1 MNIYYKKNYNTCLF
15 DQFTKYDDN
24 NFVKIEKIQNFIPLY
39 KNFFILNNN
48 NYNNINLNHKLS
60 INKLIHKYDD
70 KRFDCILN
78 DISNNNIQSKTF
90 IKYSP
95 LLDPCKYMLGKY
107 DNSYNI
113 FDLPSFENNN
123 NIHPKFNIIY
133 NSAYVDSFFS
143 YLSSQL
149 LNDYNFYNGINFYG
163 SFLGIK
169 HDFIVDIE
177 DDIEYLLDYNIF
189 NKNNNNIFK
198 IINNEKLNKFL
209 NKTKYKKKL
218 LDIYNNN
225 NDDSYL
231 DLNESIIDLS
241 NNDIYSTMTTDYNK
255 NIEMLDITNNILPD
269 ISNNTKSKITTN
281 SKLDKNPTIN
291 NESHTNS
298 ESGSYCSSRSSNTSI
313 SDCSNNDSDY
323 ESTSETE
330 TESESDTDSNYDS
343 DSDSDSDS
351 NNDSEILVSINKFPV
366 QLICLEC
373 CDDTLDNF
381 IMNNKIN
388 DKVWESI
395 ILQILFTL
403 IIYQKCFDFTH
414 NDLHTNNI
422 VYVNTEKKY
431 LYYKYDNVHYKV
443 PTYGKIFKI
452 IDFGRAAYTVN
463 NKFIIS
469 DSYDLN
475 GDAHSQYNC
484 EPFYDKN
491 KSIVNPNF
499 SFDLCRLSCSIFDY
513 FVDDLD
519 DIVKLK
525 SPIKKLIISWI
536 FDDKNRNILYKNNG
550 DERYPDFKLYKMI
563 ARTVTKHIPSKV
575 IKNVIFNKYN
585 IAKKNINKTGS
596 ILNIDNLPVFTK

>member
-1 MNIYYKKNYNTCLF
+1 MHTGKILVGNSGDKVYL
-15 DQFTKYDDN
+15 QDN
-24 NFVKIEKIQNFIPLY
+24 LVIKEAGHYPEKFKQQMDWLSNCDHPNFI
-39 KNFFILNNN
+39 K
-48 NYNNINLNHKLS
+48 INPISEVSYEMDKHPTWFDKICSQKVSTSLLQLERLLS
-60 INKLIHKYDD
+60 IVDNFDHYGRDVDTPSYLEKLQLRTGYTYEGNLDAVSCWGFVHGD
-70 KRFDCILN
+70 LT
-78 DISNNNIQSKTF
+78 ISNILHN
-90 IKYSP
+90 
-95 LLDPCKYMLGKY
+95 
-107 DNSYNI
+107 
-113 FDLPSFENNN
+113 E
-123 NIHPKFNIIY
+123 
-133 NSAYVDSFFS
+133 
-143 YLSSQL
+143 
-149 LNDYNFYNGINFYG
+149 
-163 SFLGIK
+163 
-169 HDFIVDIE
+169 DFIFIDPRGTE
-177 DDIEYLLDYNIF
+177 EQDYYDYG
-189 NKNNNNIFK
+189 
-198 IINNEKLNKFL
+198 KLMQSFVM
-209 NKTKYKKKL
+209 KYESH
-218 LDIYNNN
+218 IYNNN

-241 NNDIYSTMTTDYNK
+241 NNDIYSTMTTDYDK

-269 ISNNTKSKITTN
+269 ICNNTKSKITSN
-281 SKLDKNPTIN
+281 SKLNKNPTIN
-291 NESHTNS
+291 NKSHTNSQSGSESDS
-298 ESGSYCSSRSSNTSI
+298 ESGSYCSSRTSNTSI

-323 ESTSETE
+323 ESDSE
-330 TESESDTDSNYDS
+330 TESETESCSDSNS
-343 DSDSDSDS
+343 DSDSDSD
-351 NNDSEILVSINKFPV
+351 NDSEILVSINKFPV

-563 ARTVTKHIPSKV
+563 ARTVTKHIPCKV

-585 IAKKNINKTGS
+585 IAKKNINKPGS

>member
-1 MNIYYKKNYNTCLF
+1 MNIYYKKNNNSYLF
-15 DQFTKYDDN
+15 DQFTKTHDN
-24 NFVKIEKIQNFIPLY
+24 NYVKIEKIQNFIPLY
-39 KNFFILNNN
+39 KNFFVLNNN
-48 NYNNINLNHKLS
+48 NYNNINLKHKFS
-60 INKLIHKYDD
+60 IKKLTKKEDD
-70 KRFDCILN
+70 KIFDCILD
-78 DISNNNIQSKTF
+78 DISGNNIQSKTF

-113 FDLPSFENNN
+113 FDLPDFENNN
-123 NIHPKFNIIY
+123 NIHPKFNMIY

-143 YLSSQL
+143 YLSSEL
-149 LNDYNFYNGINFYG
+149 LNNYNFYNGINFYG

-177 DDIEYLLDYNIF
+177 DDIEYLLDSNIF

-198 IINNEKLNKFL
+198 IMNNEKLNKFL

-218 LDIYNNN
+218 IDIYNNDYN
-225 NDDSYL
+225 NESYL
-231 DLNESIIDLS
+231 DLHESIIDL
-241 NNDIYSTMTTDYNK
+241 NNKDIYSTITSEYDK

-269 ISNNTKSKITTN
+269 ISNNYKSKNNTN
-281 SKLDKNPTIN
+281 SKLKNKSSLN
-291 NESHTNS
+291 NKSDTNSVSGS
-298 ESGSYCSSRSSNTSI
+298 ESGSYCSSRTSNTSK
-313 SDCSNNDSDY
+313 SDSSNNDYD
-323 ESTSETE
+323 SEC
-330 TESESDTDSNYDS
+330 ESESEPESEYES
-343 DSDSDSDS
+343 ESESESES

-366 QLICLEC
+366 QIICLEC
-373 CDDTLDNF
+373 CDNTLDDF

-414 NDLHTNNI
+414 NDLHTNNV
-422 VYVNTEKKY
+422 VYVKTDKKY

-475 GDAHSQYNC
+475 GDAHTQYNC
-484 EPFYDKN
+484 QPFYNEN

-585 IAKKNINKTGS
+585 IAKKNINKSGT
-596 ILNIDNLPVFTK
+596 ILNIDNLPVFVK

>member
-1 MNIYYKKNYNTCLF
+1 MDIYYKKNNNSDLF
-15 DQFTKYDDN
+15 AQFTKSHDN
-24 NFVKIEKIQNFIPLY
+24 NYVKIEKIQNFIPLY
-39 KNFFILNNN
+39 KNFFVLNNN
-48 NYNNINLNHKLS
+48 NYNNINLKHKYN
-60 INKLIHKYDD
+60 INKLTHKHDD
-70 KRFDCILN
+70 KIFDCILH
-78 DISNNNIQSKTF
+78 DISGNNIQSKTF

-95 LLDPCKYMLGKY
+95 LVDPCKYMLGKY

-113 FDLPSFENNN
+113 FDLPDFEDNN
-123 NIHPKFNIIY
+123 NIHPKFKMIY

-149 LNDYNFYNGINFYG
+149 LNEYNFYNGINFYG

-169 HDFIVDIE
+169 HNFVVDIE
-177 DDIEYLLDYNIF
+177 DDIEYLLDSDIF
-189 NKNNNNIFK
+189 NKNNNDIFK

-218 LDIYNNN
+218 IDIYNNN
-225 NDDSYL
+225 NNNNNESYL
-231 DLNESIIDLS
+231 DLNESIIDL
-241 NNDIYSTMTTDYNK
+241 NNDDMYSAMITDYDK
-255 NIEMLDITNNILPD
+255 NIEILDVTNNILPD
-269 ISNNTKSKITTN
+269 LSNNYKSKNSNN
-281 SKLDKNPTIN
+281 SKVKNK
-291 NESHTNS
+291 SVLKHDSDSKS
-298 ESGSYCSSRSSNTSI
+298 ESGSYCSSRTSNTSK

-323 ESTSETE
+323 ESGSESDS
-330 TESESDTDSNYDS
+330 ESESESES
-343 DSDSDSDS
+343 ES
-351 NNDSEILVSINKFPV
+351 NNDSDILVSINKFPV
-366 QLICLEC
+366 QIICLEC
-373 CDDTLDNF
+373 CDNTLDDF

-403 IIYQKCFDFTH
+403 IIYQKCFGFTH

-422 VYVNTEKKY
+422 VYINTDKKY

-475 GDAHSQYNC
+475 GDAHTQYNC
-484 EPFYDKN
+484 QPFYDKN

-519 DIVKLK
+519 DIIKLK
-525 SPIKKLIISWI
+525 SPIKKLIITWI

-575 IKNVIFNKYN
+575 IKNIIFNKYN
-585 IAKKNINKTGS
+585 IAKKNINKPGS
-596 ILNIDNLPVFTK
+596 ILNIDNLPVFTI

>member
-1 MNIYYKKNYNTCLF
+1 MNIYYKKNNNSYLF
-15 DQFTKYDDN
+15 DQFTKSDDN
-24 NFVKIEKIQNFIPLY
+24 NFVKIEKMQNFIPLY
-39 KNFFILNNN
+39 NNFFVLNNN
-48 NYNNINLNHKLS
+48 NYNNINLKHKFS
-60 INKLIHKYDD
+60 INKLTHKHDD
-70 KRFDCILN
+70 KIFDCILN
-78 DISNNNIQSKTF
+78 DISGNNIQSKTF

-113 FDLPSFENNN
+113 FDLPDFDNNN
-123 NIHPKFNIIY
+123 NIHPKFNMIY

-143 YLSSQL
+143 YLSSEL
-149 LNDYNFYNGINFYG
+149 LNNYNFYNGINFYG

-177 DDIEYLLDYNIF
+177 DDIEYLLDSNIF

-198 IINNEKLNKFL
+198 IMNNEKLNKFL

-218 LDIYNNN
+218 IDIYNNDYN
-225 NDDSYL
+225 NESYL
-231 DLNESIIDLS
+231 DLHESIIDL
-241 NNDIYSTMTTDYNK
+241 NNKDIYSTITSEYDK

-269 ISNNTKSKITTN
+269 ISNNYKSKNNTN
-281 SKLDKNPTIN
+281 SKLKNKSSLN
-291 NESHTNS
+291 NKSDTNSVSGS
-298 ESGSYCSSRSSNTSI
+298 ESGSYCSSRTSNTSK
-313 SDCSNNDSDY
+313 SDSSNNDYD
-323 ESTSETE
+323 SEC
-330 TESESDTDSNYDS
+330 ESESESEPESEYES
-343 DSDSDSDS
+343 ESESES

-366 QLICLEC
+366 QIICLEC
-373 CDDTLDNF
+373 CDNTLDDF

-422 VYVNTEKKY
+422 VYINTDKKY

-563 ARTVTKHIPSKV
+563 ARTVTKHIPSNI
-575 IKNVIFNKYN
+575 IKNIIFNKYN
-585 IAKKNINKTGS
+585 IAKKNINKPGS

>member
-1 MNIYYKKNYNTCLF
+1 MNIYYKKNTNSELF
-15 DQFTKYDDN
+15 DQFTKSDN
-24 NFVKIEKIQNFIPLY
+24 NYIKIENVQNYIPLY
-39 KNFFILNNN
+39 NNFFLLNNT
-48 NYNNINLNHKLS
+48 NYNSINLNHKFSL
-60 INKLIHKYDD
+60 NKLTKKHDD
-70 KRFDCILN
+70 RKFDCILH
-78 DISNNNIQSKTF
+78 DISGNIVESKTF

-113 FDLPSFENNN
+113 FDLPNFEKNN
-123 NIHPKFNIIY
+123 NIHPKFTNIY

-149 LNDYNFYNGINFYG
+149 LNNYNFHNGINFYG

-169 HDFIVDIE
+169 NNFIVDIE
-177 DDIEYLLDYNIF
+177 DDIEYLLDSDNF
-189 NKNNNNIFK
+189 NKNNNKNFK
-198 IINNEKLNKFL
+198 IINNEKLNKYL
-209 NKTKYKKKL
+209 NKTKYRKKL
-218 LDIYNNN
+218 LELYN
-225 NDDSYL
+225 NDDDKSYL
-231 DLNESIIDLS
+231 DLDETIIDLNNNNNYSIINDYDKHIEMIDITNDIQFDLS
-241 NNDIYSTMTTDYNK
+241 NNS
-255 NIEMLDITNNILPD
+255 
-269 ISNNTKSKITTN
+269 KSKKNTN
-281 SKLDKNPTIN
+281 SKIN
-291 NESHTNS
+291 TNS
-298 ESGSYCSSRSSNTSI
+298 DSDSESDSGSYCSSRSSNTSN

-323 ESTSETE
+323 DSGSESNSESGSV
-330 TESESDTDSNYDS
+330 SESDSNTE
-343 DSDSDSDS
+343 
-351 NNDSEILVSINKFPV
+351 SEILVSINKFPV
-366 QLICLEC
+366 QIICLEC
-373 CDDTLDNF
+373 CHNTLDDF

-388 DKVWESI
+388 DKTWESI

-422 VYVNTEKKY
+422 VYINTEKKY
-431 LYYKYDNVHYKV
+431 LYYKYDNVHYKI

-475 GDAHSQYNC
+475 GDAHTQYNC
-484 EPFYDKN
+484 QPFYDKN
-491 KSIVNPNF
+491 KPIVNPNH

-550 DERYPDFKLYKMI
+550 EERYPDFKLYKMI
-563 ARTVTKHIPSKV
+563 ARTVTKHVPSKV

-585 IAKKNINKTGS
+585 IAKKNINNTTS
-596 ILNIDNLPVFTK
+596 ILNIDNLPVFTN